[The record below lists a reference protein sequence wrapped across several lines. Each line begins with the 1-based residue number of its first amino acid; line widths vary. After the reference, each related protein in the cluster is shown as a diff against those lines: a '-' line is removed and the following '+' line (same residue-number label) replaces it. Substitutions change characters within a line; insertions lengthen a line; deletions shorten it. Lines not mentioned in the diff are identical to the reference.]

1 MVSRADLTPVGP
13 SRTTMTKPWHV
24 YIALLADSR
33 YYVGMTS
40 LSPDARAIR
49 HRSGLGGKFTRRNPL
64 VRILWFESHPTSQA
78 ARTREQQLKRWSRAK
93 KQALFGHLGSAGHSK
108 VHQVADLLLYS

>member
-1 MVSRADLTPVGP
+1 
-13 SRTTMTKPWHV
+13 MTNPWHV

-40 LSPDARAIR
+40 LPPDERAVR
-49 HRSGLGGKFTRRNPL
+49 HRNGLGGKFTRRNPP

-78 ARTREQQLKRWSRAK
+78 ARTREQQLKRWSHAK
-93 KQALFGHLGSAGHSK
+93 KRALIEGDTDQLKRLSRRKSEG
-108 VHQVADLLLYS
+108 